1 MRFIFRADA
10 SKEIGSGHVM
20 RSSVLAEE
28 AISLGFDCIFVGSIL
43 DLAWVS
49 ERIAKL
55 GFSHVLTNQDSF
67 EPDSE
72 SDVLILDTYSI
83 SLSDPFVAKK
93 NWKLVLSIC
102 DEITPKY
109 DSHISLRPGLVE
121 VRSDRNAPR
130 VLSGP
135 DHVLIRKGIEKSKRE
150 RSLHDIIKVLV
161 VGGGSDP
168 FGFVGAISEVLCSMN
183 FKMDVHIFTNGVGI
197 EDSKVRFVKHPIGS
211 NLDLIANDVDVVF
224 TTASTSSFE
233 FIAREIPTGIAC
245 AVDNQVDNYAQL
257 GSLGYA
263 AQIGYCGSEGK
274 WDFNLPSIREL
285 LESQEKQGL
294 LRSATQ
300 SLVDFKGAE
309 RVINVLIS
317 LTEKAAN

>member
-28 AISLGFDCIFVGSIL
+28 AISRGLECIFVGSIL
-43 DLAWVS
+43 DLGWAS

-55 GFSHVLTNQDSF
+55 GFSQVLTNHDSF

-72 SDVLILDTYSI
+72 SDVLILDTYSL
-83 SLSDPFVAKK
+83 SLSDPFIAKK
-93 NWKLVLSIC
+93 KWKLVLSIC

-109 DSHISLRPGLVE
+109 DSHIELRPGLVE
-121 VRSDRNAPR
+121 VRSDRNVPK
-130 VLSGP
+130 VLSGA
-135 DHVLIRKGIEKSKRE
+135 DYVLIRKGIGKSKRE
-150 RSLHDIIKVLV
+150 RSLRDFIKVLV

-183 FKMDVHIFTNGVGI
+183 FKMDVHLFTNGVDI
-197 EDSKVRFVKHPIGS
+197 KDSKVRFVKHPIGS

-245 AVDNQVDNYAQL
+245 AVDNQIDNYAQL

-263 AQIGYCGSEGK
+263 AQVGRYGSNGK
-274 WDFNLPSIREL
+274 WDFSLPSIREL
-285 LESQEKQGL
+285 LKNQEKQDS
-294 LRSATQ
+294 LRFSTR
-300 SLVDFKGAE
+300 SLIDLKGAE
-309 RVINVLIS
+309 RVVNVLVS
-317 LTEKAAN
+317 LAE